1 MRANSS
7 KDICD
12 NIVTMYQRLITPFV
26 LILSIFILLFMY
38 TRLIGP
44 IPFSVSS
51 VTTQKSTTFD
61 VTGEGKSST
70 APDIAEIT
78 AGITVSAQ
86 TVKTAQDQINSI
98 INKVTQALKQNG
110 VDSKDIQT
118 TNYSI
123 NPTYDYGGGS
133 QRITGY
139 SASTNL
145 SVKVRNLDKVNDVI
159 DAATAN
165 GANQIS
171 GLSFDVDDKTKV
183 EDEARQKAV
192 AEAKKKAMEAAKIA
206 GFKLGRIINYS
217 ESFQGGP
224 RPIPL
229 MMGVAKSANIP
240 TEVEPGSSEVV
251 VNVTLSYEIQ

>member
-1 MRANSS
+1 MF
-7 KDICD
+7 
-12 NIVTMYQRLITPFV
+12 LIPGRPFFLIFSFFV
-26 LILSIFILLFMY
+26 LLFLY
-38 TRLIGP
+38 TKLIGP
-44 IPFSVSS
+44 IPFLVNS
-51 VTTQKSTTFD
+51 VTTTKSTTFD

-86 TVKTAQDQINSI
+86 SVKAAQDQINAV
-98 INKVTQALKQNG
+98 INKVSQAIKQTG
-110 VDSKDIQT
+110 VDPKDIQT
-118 TNYSI
+118 TNYNI
-123 NPTYDYGGGS
+123 NPSYDYTGGS

-145 SVKVRNLDKVNDVI
+145 SVKVRNLDNVNNVI

-171 GLSFDVDDKTKV
+171 GLSFGVDDKTKI

-192 AEAKKKAMEAAKIA
+192 AQAKKKAEQAAKIA

-217 ESFQGGP
+217 ENFQGEP

-229 MMGVAKSANIP
+229 MMETTKSQGVP
-240 TEVEPGSSEVV
+240 TQVEPGSSEVI

>member
-7 KDICD
+7 KGKCD
-12 NIVTMYQRLITPFV
+12 NILSMFLIPGRPFFLIFSFFV
-26 LILSIFILLFMY
+26 LLFLY
-38 TRLIGP
+38 TKLIGP
-44 IPFSVSS
+44 IPFSLSS

-86 TVKTAQDQINSI
+86 TVKAAQDQINAV
-98 INKVTQALKQNG
+98 INKVSQAIKQTG
-110 VDSKDIQT
+110 VDPKDIQT
-118 TNYSI
+118 TNYNIYPS
-123 NPTYDYGGGS
+123 YDYTGGS

-145 SVKVRNLDKVNDVI
+145 SVKVRDLDNVNNVI
-159 DAATAN
+159 DAVTAS

-171 GLSFDVDDKTKV
+171 GLSFGVDDKTKV

-192 AEAKKKAMEAAKIA
+192 AQAKKKAEQAAKIA

-217 ESFQGGP
+217 ENFQGEP

-229 MMGVAKSANIP
+229 MMETAKSAGVP
-240 TEVEPGSSEVV
+240 TRVEPGSSEVI

>member
-1 MRANSS
+1 MYSR
-7 KDICD
+7 
-12 NIVTMYQRLITPFV
+12 IVTPLIWFAIFFV
-26 LILSIFILLFMY
+26 LLFLY
-38 TRLIGP
+38 TKFAGP

-61 VTGEGKSST
+61 VTGEGKSSIK
-70 APDIAEIT
+70 PDIAEIT

-86 TVKTAQDQINSI
+86 TVKAAQDQINTI
-98 INKVTQALKQNG
+98 INKVSQAIKQTG
-110 VDSKDIQT
+110 VDAKDIQT

-123 NPTYDYGGGS
+123 NPTYDYGSGS

-145 SVKVRNLDKVNDVI
+145 SVKVRNLDKVNDAI

-171 GLSFDVDDKTKV
+171 GLSFGVDDKTKV

-192 AEAKKKAMEAAKIA
+192 AEAKKKAEQAAKIA

-217 ESFQGGP
+217 ENFQGEPG
-224 RPIPL
+224 PIPIF
-229 MMGVAKSANIP
+229 METAKSQGTP
-240 TEVEPGSSEVV
+240 TQVEPGSSEVV
-251 VNVTLSYEIQ
+251 VSVKLSYEIQ